1 MNNRKVAIICSYLL
15 IAVDIVVGIF
25 FVPFLLGELGESE
38 YGLYK
43 LLFSMAS
50 YLSVLDFGLGSTITR
65 YVVKYRTEG
74 KPKEEQNFVAMGM
87 ILYLILVGAVMILAV
102 ILSLCIPAM
111 YASSIPAG
119 KMRYAQGM
127 FLVICAATAVNLL
140 NHAYNGLVSAYE
152 AFVFSK
158 VSNIVKVAL
167 RVGMIVVGVSLKAS
181 AYIIVVTDLTLAI
194 GLLLVNMVYT
204 KYKLK
209 VRIKLHGWDKAVAKE
224 AMVFTLAI
232 LFQSIINQF
241 NSNVDN
247 IVLGIFTTTATV
259 AVYSIALQLYL
270 MYSNLST
277 AISTIYFPSISKA
290 VFAGESD
297 EEITEK
303 VIAPSRIQLL
313 ILLLALTGFYLFG
326 MDFITLWVGEKYHIV
341 YVLGIILLT
350 SSTLELSQNTITSV
364 LKAKNIL
371 HGKTLILG
379 ISTAFNVLLTFLLV
393 PRFGVIGAA
402 VGTAFSMVFGYGVA
416 LNVYYQKRAKLC
428 MKLYFNKTFSGI
440 LPAALL
446 SIPFGVVLN
455 RLIKCNGYFDFMLE
469 AGVYVAVYFAFM
481 MLIGL
486 NRREKEAIFGTLSK
500 KAFAERLHKKSR

>member
-1 MNNRKVAIICSYLL
+1 MNNKKVAIICSYLL
-15 IAVDIVVGIF
+15 IVVDIAVGIF
-25 FVPFLLGELGESE
+25 FVPFLIGGLGESE

-65 YVVKYRTEG
+65 YVVKYKTEG
-74 KPKEEQNFVAMGM
+74 RLKEEQNFVAMGM

-102 ILSLCIPAM
+102 ILSLCIPSM
-111 YASSIPAG
+111 YVSSIPAG
-119 KMRYAQGM
+119 QMRYAQGM
-127 FLVICAATAVNLL
+127 FLMICAATAINLL
-140 NHAYNGLVSAYE
+140 NHAYNGLVTAYE

-158 VSNIVKVAL
+158 VSNIVKVVL
-167 RVGMIVVGVSLKAS
+167 RVVMIVVGVSLKSS
-181 AYIIVVTDLTLAI
+181 AYIIVVTVLTLAM
-194 GLLLVNMVYT
+194 GLLLINMLYT
-204 KYKLK
+204 KHRLK
-209 VRIKLHGWDKAVAKE
+209 VKIKLHSWDKAVAKE

-247 IVLGIFTTTATV
+247 IVLGIFTTTTTV
-259 AVYSIALQLYL
+259 AVYSVALQLYT

-297 EEITEK
+297 EKITEK
-303 VIAPSRIQLL
+303 VITPSRMQLL
-313 ILLLALTGFYLFG
+313 ILLLALTGFYIFG
-326 MDFITLWVGEKYHIV
+326 MDFINLWVGEKYHIV

-379 ISTAFNVLLTFLLV
+379 ISTAFNVLLTFLLI

-402 VGTAFSMVFGYGVA
+402 IGTAFSMIFGYGIA
-416 LNVYYQKRAKLC
+416 LNIYYQKKAKLC
-428 MKLYFNKTFSGI
+428 MKLYFKKTFSGI

-446 SIPFGVVLN
+446 AVPFGIILN
-455 RLIKCNGYFDFMLE
+455 WLIDCNSYFDFVIE
-469 AGVYVAVYFAFM
+469 VGIYVVVYCVFM
-481 MLIGL
+481 MLVGL
-486 NRREKEAIFGTLSK
+486 NRQEKATILSK
-500 KAFAERLHKKSR
+500 FNRRH